1 LAGDKVRD
9 VERVKT
15 IGEVHIKW
23 VAVLYVSSPSFCA
36 FFFPSHKLCRVQSN
50 KSKQPTTHDHCLTMN
65 FQAATAFI
73 VLLFATMMVQAA
85 QPKVCLCTCERAI
98 DCLSSS
104 TIKSYLSPFVFPPSG
119 TNSVLAPRANNC
131 LGCSFRRA
139 FRPAILDAFGYAV
152 LFAVG
157 YGVEY
162 AIGLSLDF
170 TL

>member
-1 LAGDKVRD
+1 
-9 VERVKT
+9 
-15 IGEVHIKW
+15 
-23 VAVLYVSSPSFCA
+23 
-36 FFFPSHKLCRVQSN
+36 
-50 KSKQPTTHDHCLTMN
+50 MN

-139 FRPAILDAFGYAV
+139 FRRAILDAFGYAV